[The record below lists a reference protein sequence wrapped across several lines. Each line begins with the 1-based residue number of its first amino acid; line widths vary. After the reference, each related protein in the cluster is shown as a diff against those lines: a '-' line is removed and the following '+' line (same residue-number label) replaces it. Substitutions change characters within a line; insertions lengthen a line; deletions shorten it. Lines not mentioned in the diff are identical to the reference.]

1 VWNRGGMRDLAGRLA
16 EGVRYPKCSSIR
28 LMELAA
34 KTHADFTLAAG
45 FHVLTQLSNLF
56 VGWEAK

>member
-1 VWNRGGMRDLAGRLA
+1 
-16 EGVRYPKCSSIR
+16 
-28 LMELAA
+28 MELAA